1 MLRLYPACGP
11 GCWSGTVKIFGL
23 ISFSVLIEFQ
33 VLLEAKNIKG
43 EIKNG
48 LDYDWVTVFDTK
60 IENLLHEK
68 IKEKYPSH
76 KFIGEESSTEE
87 ITLTNDPTWII
98 DPIDGTENFIRKLR
112 LSCISVAL
120 TVNQERVLGV
130 VYNPYLDEMF
140 TALKGQGAYLNGEKI
155 HVSDQKGLTILACQ
169 GQDINFSAQITS
181 SRFSIMKFPWPEWD
195 RITTTC
201 ICTG

>member
-1 MLRLYPACGP
+1 M
-11 GCWSGTVKIFGL
+11 
-23 ISFSVLIEFQ
+23 
-33 VLLEAKNIKG
+33 
-43 EIKNG
+43 KNG

-87 ITLTNDPTWII
+87 VTLTNDPTWII

-120 TVNQERVLGV
+120 TVNQKRVLGV

-140 TALKGQGAYLNGEKI
+140 TALKGEGAYLNGEKI
-155 HVSDQKGLTILACQ
+155 RVSDQKGLGVYSLSLQ
-169 GQDINFSAQITS
+169 GYNNISA
-181 SRFSIMKFPWPEWD
+181 
-195 RITTTC
+195 
-201 ICTG
+201 